1 MLHIDAFS
9 DADLLKNELLH
20 KMLDAI
26 SDTNLLNDGYVKVN
40 TLTLVWHKFAQ
51 IKQKNERID
60 TFSNANLLKY

>member
-40 TLTLVWHKFAQ
+40 TLTLV
-51 IKQKNERID
+51 
-60 TFSNANLLKY
+60 